1 MNSTRNGTTISSYA
15 DRVSAFIA
23 CICEQVRNQRRV
35 EKLSGRWKASLVCVI
50 GPEGARLLN
59 FAFRNAGTFDVV
71 VTIPNVHFG
80 RAFGFSN
87 ECPQVCG
94 MYVWQDP
101 LFDDAADGPFAPLPR
116 IRFMYEALLP
126 CNEAAAL
133 RLFKQ
138 HLSRTS

>member
-23 CICEQVRNQRRV
+23 CICEQVRNQRCV
-35 EKLSGRWKASLVCVI
+35 EKLSGRWKVSLVCVI

-80 RAFGFSN
+80 RAFGLALTYLTDQN
-87 ECPQVCG
+87 EQ
-94 MYVWQDP
+94 
-101 LFDDAADGPFAPLPR
+101 
-116 IRFMYEALLP
+116 
-126 CNEAAAL
+126 
-133 RLFKQ
+133 
-138 HLSRTS
+138 